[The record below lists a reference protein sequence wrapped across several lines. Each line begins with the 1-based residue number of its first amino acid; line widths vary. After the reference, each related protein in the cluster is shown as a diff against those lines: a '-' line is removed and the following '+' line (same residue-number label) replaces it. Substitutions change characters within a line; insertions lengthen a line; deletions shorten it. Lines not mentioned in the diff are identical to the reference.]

1 MNKTSVYLNG
11 RFVGFVED
19 GEKLAKE
26 VREKRR
32 AGEADQQ
39 ANVAHYE
46 KTNEVFINT
55 DSGRAR
61 RPLVVV
67 KNNKSLI
74 TEKHLEDLRSR
85 TIKWSD
91 LVKQGIIEYLDA
103 EEEENALVAVDA
115 EQLEKAD
122 AKSEGKDSK
131 FTHVEIDFTNMLGYA
146 PSQAPFP
153 EYNAA
158 PRVLMAAQH
167 TKQALGL
174 YAANFNLRSET
185 RGYCLFYPQR
195 PLVQTRVYEALGN
208 YKRPSG
214 QNLVVAVLSYYGF
227 NMNDALV
234 VNKAAIDRALGRSVF
249 LRTYS
254 DEESHYPGGQRD
266 KYGVPEEFVQGY
278 LGPEA
283 YAQLDSNGLVS
294 PETVVGPDAVL
305 IGKTSPPR
313 FLKEVTALELESEK
327 RRESSVTTR
336 GNENGTVD
344 GVMLSETLAGNK
356 FVKIRVRS
364 LNIPEIGDKFAS
376 RFGQKGVIALLA
388 EQSDLPFTKDG
399 IVPDLIINPHAIP
412 GRMTAGHLLEM
423 MGGKAAAL
431 DGELKNGTAFS
442 GDTQEDFEQSL
453 KSHGFNYTGNETLY
467 DGITGRMLKARI
479 YVGVIYYQKLH
490 HMVALKIHARSRGPI
505 QMLTH
510 QPTEGRAREGG
521 LRLGEM
527 ERDCF
532 IGYGAASL
540 LKERMLDSADKTT
553 ELVCTSCGSLAVLD
567 KVKNRRYCPVCDS
580 STVTEVE
587 MSYAFKLLLDE
598 MKSIGIFPKLRLKA
612 QGL

>member
-1 MNKTSVYLNG
+1 MDKTSVYLNG
-11 RFVGFVED
+11 RFVGFSED
-19 GEKLAKE
+19 GGKLARE
-26 VREKRR
+26 LREKRR
-32 AGEADQQ
+32 AGEVDVQM
-39 ANVAHYE
+39 NVAFYE
-46 KTNEVFINT
+46 RTKEAFINT

-61 RPLVVV
+61 RPLIVV
-67 KNNKSLI
+67 KSNKPAV
-74 TEKHLEDLRSR
+74 TEKHVEELKAGTL
-85 TIKWSD
+85 KWSD
-91 LVKQGIIEYLDA
+91 LVKQGAIEYLDA
-103 EEEENALVAVDA
+103 EEEENAWVALDL
-115 EQLEKAD
+115 EQLEKAE
-122 AKSEGKDSK
+122 KKGEGRH
-131 FTHVEIDFTNMLGYA
+131 THVEIDLINLLGYA
-146 PSQAPFP
+146 SSQAPFP
-153 EYNAA
+153 EYNSA
-158 PRVLMAAQH
+158 PRVLMASQH

-185 RGYCLFYPQR
+185 RGYCMFYPQR
-195 PLVQTRVYEALGN
+195 PLVHTRVYETLQN

-227 NMNDALV
+227 NMNDAIV
-234 VNKAAIDRALGRSVF
+234 VNKAAVDRALGRSVF
-249 LRTYS
+249 IRTYS

-283 YAQLDSNGLVS
+283 YSQLDPNGLIS
-294 PETVVGPDAVL
+294 PETVVGADAVL

-327 RRESSVTTR
+327 RRESSVTMR
-336 GNENGTVD
+336 GNESGVVD
-344 GVMLSETLAGNK
+344 AVMLSETLAGNK
-356 FVKIRVRS
+356 FAKIRVRS
-364 LNIPEIGDKFAS
+364 LNTPEIGDKFAS

-388 EQSDLPFTKDG
+388 EQSDMPFTKDG
-399 IVPDLIINPHAIP
+399 VVPDLIINPHAIP

-423 MGGKAAAL
+423 LGGKAAAL
-431 DGELKNGTAFS
+431 DGTTKDGTAFS
-442 GDTQEDFEQSL
+442 GNTQEDFEKSL
-453 KSHGFNYTGNETLY
+453 QENGFRQTGTETLY
-467 DGITGRMLKARI
+467 DGVTGRMLKAKI
-479 YVGVIYYQKLH
+479 FIGVIYYQKLH
-490 HMVALKIHARSRGPI
+490 HMVALKMHARSRGPI

-540 LKERMLDSADKTT
+540 LTERMLDSADKTT
-553 ELVCTSCGSLAVLD
+553 ELVCTTCGSLAVLD

-580 STVTEVE
+580 SSVVEVE

-612 QGL
+612 QGM